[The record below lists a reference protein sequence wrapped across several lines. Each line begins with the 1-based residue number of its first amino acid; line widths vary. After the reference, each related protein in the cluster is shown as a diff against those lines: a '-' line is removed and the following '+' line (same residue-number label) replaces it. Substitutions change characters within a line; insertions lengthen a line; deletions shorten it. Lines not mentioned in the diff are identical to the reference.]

1 MSSPSSPNTILVTGA
16 RGFIGSA
23 VVAALSGSGMTV
35 RAGAR
40 GCAPMR
46 ESAGDMR
53 ADARFCACNLDDFVQ
68 VRAAVA
74 GADLIVH
81 AAYGSDAAMADQ
93 CRTLLEAMAAEGVSS
108 LIYLSSIAVYGDR
121 AGAVDEGSPPQGAL
135 GAYAAAKRDCEK
147 LVREWAQGERRA
159 IILRPGIVYGT
170 GSYFWVDKM
179 MERIRLGVWG
189 DFGPAGEGTAAL
201 VHIDDLVDLIE
212 VVSQRL
218 TSATR
223 AALPNCAAL
232 NAVGPEAPS
241 WNAYFQSLAAA
252 IGAPQLKP
260 LNKSEISL
268 RLALSPA
275 AKIWRRLG
283 LPGAKGAALAP
294 TSGELALFSRK
305 ATYAM
310 GKAADLLGFS
320 PRIGLEEGLART
332 FAPRI

>member
-1 MSSPSSPNTILVTGA
+1 MSSPSLPNTILVTGA

-23 VVAALSGSGMTV
+23 VVAALSKSGAGV

-40 GCAPMR
+40 GCAFMR

-81 AAYGSDAAMADQ
+81 AAYGSDAAMAQQ
-93 CRTLLEAMAAEGVSS
+93 CRTLLEAMAAERVSS
-108 LIYLSSIAVYGDR
+108 LIYLSSIAVYGER
-121 AGAVDEGSPPQGAL
+121 AGVVDEQTPPQGAL

-147 LVREWAQGERRA
+147 LVREWAQGEGRA
-159 IILRPGIVYGT
+159 IILRPGIAYGT

-179 MERIRLGVWG
+179 VERIRLGAWG
-189 DFGPAGEGTAAL
+189 DFGRAGEGTAAL

-212 VVSQRL
+212 VAARRL
-218 TSATR
+218 ASADR
-223 AALPNCAAL
+223 VALPNCAAL
-232 NAVGPEAPS
+232 NAVGPQAPS

-252 IGAPQLKP
+252 IGAPRLRP
-260 LNKSEISL
+260 LNRSEIALL
-268 RLALSPA
+268 RLLAPP

-283 LPGAKGAALAP
+283 LPGAKGAALAA

-305 ATYAM
+305 AIYKM
-310 GKAADLLGFS
+310 DKAADLLEFS

-332 FAPRI
+332 VAPRI